1 MDQAENS
8 QEGNRS
14 DEPSRSAYYEIR
26 VEGQIDSTWSE
37 WFDGL
42 DVTPQKNGET
52 LIAGLIPDQAVL
64 QGILTK
70 VFNLRLPL
78 VSVKRLQPGSSSQE

>member
-1 MDQAENS
+1 LDQANNS
-8 QEGNRS
+8 QEGNQPAS
-14 DEPSRSAYYEIR
+14 PSRSAYYEIR
-26 VEGQIDSTWSE
+26 VEGQVDSSWSE

-42 DVTPQKNGET
+42 DVTLQKNGET
-52 LIAGLIPDQAVL
+52 LIAGPIPDQAVL

-78 VSVKRLQPGSSSQE
+78 VSVKRIQPKSSSQE

>member
-1 MDQAENS
+1 MDQTNNS

-14 DEPSRSAYYEIR
+14 HIISQPTYYEIC
-26 VEGQIDSTWSE
+26 VEGQLDSSWTE

-42 DVTPQKNGET
+42 QVVPQENGET
-52 LIAGLIPDQAVL
+52 LIVGPVSDQALL
-64 QGILTK
+64 QGILIK

-78 VSVKRLQPGSSSQE
+78 VSLKRVQPE

>member
-1 MDQAENS
+1 LDQADKS
-8 QEGNRS
+8 QGGTLDNKPL
-14 DEPSRSAYYEIR
+14 PSTYYEIR
-26 VEGQIDSTWSE
+26 VEGQLDHSWSE

-42 DVTPQKNGET
+42 EITSDEKGET
-52 LIAGLIPDQAVL
+52 LIADPIPDQAAL

-78 VSVKRLQPGSSSQE
+78 LSLRRIQPRS

>member
-1 MDQAENS
+1 LDQADNS
-8 QEGNRS
+8 QEGNHS
-14 DEPSRSAYYEIR
+14 DKPSQPTYYEIH
-26 VEGQIDSTWSE
+26 VEGQLDSSWSE

-42 DVTPQKNGET
+42 QVIPQENGET
-52 LIAGLIPDQAVL
+52 LITGSIPDQAAL

-78 VSVKRLQPGSSSQE
+78 VSLRRIQPGSS

>member
-1 MDQAENS
+1 LDQSASS

-14 DEPSRSAYYEIR
+14 DKPSRSTYYEIR
-26 VEGQIDSTWSE
+26 VEGQLDSSWSE

-42 DVTPQKNGET
+42 IVTPEENGQT
-52 LIAGLIPDQAVL
+52 LIAGSVPDQAAL
-64 QGILTK
+64 QGLLTK

-78 VSVKRLQPGSSSQE
+78 VSVRRIQPES

>member
-1 MDQAENS
+1 LDQADNS

-14 DEPSRSAYYEIR
+14 DRPSQSAYYEIR
-26 VEGQIDSTWSE
+26 VEGQLDSSWSE

-42 DVTPQKNGET
+42 GVTPQKNGGT
-52 LIAGLIPDQAVL
+52 LIAGPIPDQAVL

-78 VSVKRLQPGSSSQE
+78 VSVRRIQPGSS

>member
-1 MDQAENS
+1 MDQSANP

-14 DEPSRSAYYEIR
+14 DKPSRSTYYEIR
-26 VEGQIDSTWSE
+26 VEGQLDHSWSE

-42 DVTPQKNGET
+42 NVTPQANGET
-52 LIAGLIPDQAVL
+52 LIAGSVPDQAVL

-70 VFNLRLPL
+70 LFNLRLPI
-78 VSVKRLQPGSSSQE
+78 VSVRRIQPGS

>member
-1 MDQAENS
+1 LDQVDNS
-8 QEGNRS
+8 IGGKRS
-14 DEPSRSAYYEIR
+14 DKPSASTYYEVR
-26 VEGQIDSTWSE
+26 VEGQLDSSWSE

-42 DVTPQKNGET
+42 EVTPQENGET
-52 LIAGLIPDQAVL
+52 LINGPIPDQAVL

-78 VSVKRLQPGSSSQE
+78 VSVRRVQVGPS

>member
-1 MDQAENS
+1 MDPADNS
-8 QEGNRS
+8 REGNHSNKPFRS
-14 DEPSRSAYYEIR
+14 TYYEIR
-26 VEGQIDSTWSE
+26 VEGQLDTSWSE

-42 DVTPQKNGET
+42 EVTSQENGET
-52 LIAGLIPDQAVL
+52 VIFGPIPDQALL

-78 VSVKRLQPGSSSQE
+78 VSIRRIQR

>member
-1 MDQAENS
+1 LDQADNS
-8 QEGNRS
+8 QEGSRFDKFS
-14 DEPSRSAYYEIR
+14 PSTYYEIR
-26 VEGQIDSTWSE
+26 VEGQLDSSWSE

-42 DVTPQKNGET
+42 KVTPQENGET

-78 VSVKRLQPGSSSQE
+78 VLVRRVQPGSPSPG